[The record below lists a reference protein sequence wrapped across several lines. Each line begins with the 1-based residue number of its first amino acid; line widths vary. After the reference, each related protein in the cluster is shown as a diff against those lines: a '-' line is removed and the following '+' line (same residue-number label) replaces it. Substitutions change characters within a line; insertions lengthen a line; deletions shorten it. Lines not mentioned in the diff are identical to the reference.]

1 MSPLPCAKENEMG
14 THWLL
19 ALALEQTIPNPGIT
33 IQVCNGRSPA
43 DKGCPHLQAPDPD
56 MQLLV

>member
-1 MSPLPCAKENEMG
+1 MG

-33 IQVCNGRSPA
+33 ILAILLPTKGVPTYRLQTLTCSCWSDLPKMQPA
-43 DKGCPHLQAPDPD
+43 
-56 MQLLV
+56 